1 MAEKNLYFRFYG
13 CHIYDFRTIYNFY
26 FAKLQN
32 IGTIITILLF
42 CILGFFVLTRYA
54 AIFTYSIKDDIVRV
68 NRAIGHRNKEVEFY
82 ISDVKSVTRQ
92 KPKKTPKTI
101 YNMRASVFSPK
112 KVWYVVYEKN
122 RIENML
128 VFEPSQKMAEKIK
141 KQRRKTAKLK
151 HFGRN
156 GFIIW

>member
-1 MAEKNLYFRFYG
+1 MEEK
-13 CHIYDFRTIYNFY
+13 RTGGGKEFIFSLLWAVIFMILGQYIIFILPSY
-26 FAKLQN
+26 KI

-92 KPKKTPKTI
+92 KPQKTPKTI
-101 YNMRASVFSPK
+101 YNMCASVFSPK

-128 VFEPSQKMAEKIK
+128 VFEPSQKMVEKIK
-141 KQRRKTAKLK
+141 SRAKNSK
-151 HFGRN
+151 A
-156 GFIIW
+156 

>member
-1 MAEKNLYFRFYG
+1 MEEK
-13 CHIYDFRTIYNFY
+13 RTGGGKEFIFSLLWAVIFMILGQYIIFILPSY
-26 FAKLQN
+26 KI

-42 CILGFFVLTRYA
+42 CILGLTRYA

-112 KVWYVVYEKN
+112 KVWYVVYEKS
-122 RIENML
+122 RRRKWL
-128 VFEPSQKMAEKIK
+128 KRLRAE
-141 KQRRKTAKLK
+141 RKTAKLK

>member
-1 MAEKNLYFRFYG
+1 MG

-32 IGTIITILLF
+32 NRYDNNDT

-141 KQRRKTAKLK
+141 SRAKNSK
-151 HFGRN
+151 A
-156 GFIIW
+156 

>member
-1 MAEKNLYFRFYG
+1 MPSYK
-13 CHIYDFRTIYNFY
+13 I
-26 FAKLQN
+26 

-54 AIFTYSIKDDIVRV
+54 AIFTYSIKDDSVRV

-128 VFEPSQKMAEKIK
+128 VFEPSQKWLKRLRAE
-141 KQRRKTAKLK
+141 RKTAKLK

-156 GFIIW
+156 GFVIW